1 LERSAKQITSLRP
14 FGVQTMGDVKVK
26 TEPINDATAG
36 PIGSHNTTSGRQTS
50 LNIPIKEEND
60 DDESGHSDSSECLH
74 CPEKKRETKKEP
86 EGEGSSSEKPSNHC
100 SSCNSIFESEQML
113 LLHIGECHP
122 HEPIRKP
129 RNRQVCS
136 QCRAF
141 VTGLAGHMAVI
152 HKKKGRRRIL
162 QDSKIRRRDQRKKEL
177 TRMGLV
183 AVS

>member
-1 LERSAKQITSLRP
+1 MSAKQITSLLRP
-14 FGVQTMGDVKVK
+14 FGVQTMGDFKVK
-26 TEPINDATAG
+26 TERINDATAE

-50 LNIPIKEEND
+50 END
-60 DDESGHSDSSECLH
+60 DDDSGDSDSSECLH

-86 EGEGSSSEKPSNHC
+86 EGEGSSSEKPPNHC

-129 RNRQVCS
+129 KNRQVCS
-136 QCRAF
+136 QCGAL
-141 VTGLAGHMAVI
+141 VTGLAGHMAII
-152 HKKKGRRRIL
+152 HKDEDWQKIV
-162 QDSKIRRRDQRKKEL
+162 QDSKIRRDQRKKGL